1 MVTMFLNPLDSKSAM
16 APGQYPVLQSL
27 PLPVISVGRDRSLLV
42 FRQHAL
48 DEAGI
53 AARTMLPEEAER
65 LVHDPHPR
73 VWVFCASIEISTL
86 IYLACTVRRNS
97 PGSRLLLV
105 ERCDVAGIERS
116 LFHQVICKDTRV
128 EQLTAAV
135 RRYLAIS

>member
-1 MVTMFLNPLDSKSAM
+1 MFLNLLDSKDAM
-16 APGQYPVLQSL
+16 APGQYPLLQSL

-48 DEAGI
+48 DDAGI
-53 AARTMLPEEAER
+53 PARTMLPEEAER
-65 LVHDPHPR
+65 LVHDQHPR
-73 VWVFCASIEISTL
+73 VWLFCASIEISTL
-86 IYLACTVRRNS
+86 IYLACAIRRNS

-128 EQLTAAV
+128 EQLTATV
-135 RRYLAIS
+135 RRYLAVP